1 MTMDIRNDHPFTAK
15 EVAWLEGRCQT
26 GRSPRPG
33 CTGCSPSAETR
44 SSAEPGHNR
53 SAVFDQSEL
62 AHVGVAVAEQVGAAG
77 EVLHV
82 AHVDL
87 FGLNRNG
94 LLPVALQRR
103 CPGVQRSGVMWPQ
116 RLDPGHPEA

>member
-44 SSAEPGHNR
+44 S
-53 SAVFDQSEL
+53 
-62 AHVGVAVAEQVGAAG
+62 
-77 EVLHV
+77 
-82 AHVDL
+82 
-87 FGLNRNG
+87 
-94 LLPVALQRR
+94 
-103 CPGVQRSGVMWPQ
+103 
-116 RLDPGHPEA
+116 RLSRATTGQPFLTKVNWHTSV